1 MIRLRGP
8 PTRPCTIHPSSDL
21 RVRNRRAQLPECSPT
36 STNSVML
43 RRFAWSSL
51 PSASFSAAR
60 LHEAA
65 ALWRFNNERHHVS
78 GMLLFT
84 GIHFLA
90 IVEGDECD
98 VGRLWLRL
106 QEDDRHRDLVRI
118 GDVACGTRWFP
129 RWMISFTNNAVASPQ
144 IEALRAL
151 QAPIPSRWAR
161 LIHPIMLRA
170 LAST

>member
-1 MIRLRGP
+1 MIRLRGS

-21 RVRNRRAQLPECSPT
+21 RVRNRRAQLPECSAP
-36 STNSVML
+36 STNGVML

-90 IVEGDECD
+90 IVEVMNATSVVSGCACKRTTGIATWFASETSPA
-98 VGRLWLRL
+98 
-106 QEDDRHRDLVRI
+106 ERDGFR
-118 GDVACGTRWFP
+118 GG
-129 RWMISFTNNAVASPQ
+129 
-144 IEALRAL
+144 
-151 QAPIPSRWAR
+151 
-161 LIHPIMLRA
+161 
-170 LAST
+170 